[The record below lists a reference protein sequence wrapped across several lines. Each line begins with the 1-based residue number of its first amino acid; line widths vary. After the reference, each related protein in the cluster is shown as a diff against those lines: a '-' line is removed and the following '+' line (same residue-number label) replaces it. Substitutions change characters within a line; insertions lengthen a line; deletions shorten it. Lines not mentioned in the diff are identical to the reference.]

1 MSEKLQGKL
10 LDLSTLK
17 LSQGIFEV
25 EDTKLLHFS
34 LKFLNLFL
42 FREKTDECWEYIKV
56 PQLMYLSFCDHLEKL
71 WSNLLAD
78 DCCLDHNGSL
88 VLEYILE
95 FLCVWFNKVT
105 LIHERKIV
113 HWMLPLLEVF
123 ADCDSELRIHGTTFQ
138 LRRFV

>member
-1 MSEKLQGKL
+1 MRLDQVPAINLLNQFASEWTLLNDCVEDLRFSLQVRTVSEKLQGKL

-42 FREKTDECWEYIKV
+42 FREKTDECWEYIKI
-56 PQLMYLSFCDHLEKL
+56 PQLMYLSIGDHLEKL

-95 FLCVWFNKVT
+95 FLCV
-105 LIHERKIV
+105 
-113 HWMLPLLEVF
+113 
-123 ADCDSELRIHGTTFQ
+123 
-138 LRRFV
+138 

>member
-1 MSEKLQGKL
+1 MRLDQVPAINLLNQFASEWTLLNDCVEDLRFSLQVRTVSEKLQGKL

-56 PQLMYLSFCDHLEKL
+56 PQLMYLSFRDHLEKL

-78 DCCLDHNGSL
+78 DCCLDHDRSL

-95 FLCVWFNKVT
+95 FLCV
-105 LIHERKIV
+105 
-113 HWMLPLLEVF
+113 
-123 ADCDSELRIHGTTFQ
+123 
-138 LRRFV
+138 

>member
-1 MSEKLQGKL
+1 MRLDQVPAINLLNQFASEWTLFNDCVEDLRFSLQVRTMSEKLQGKL

-17 LSQGIFEV
+17 LYQGIFEV

-34 LKFLNLFL
+34 LELLNLFL

-95 FLCVWFNKVT
+95 FLCV
-105 LIHERKIV
+105 
-113 HWMLPLLEVF
+113 
-123 ADCDSELRIHGTTFQ
+123 
-138 LRRFV
+138 